1 MDESGRP
8 PDKFARAFF
17 HKGYGFP
24 PWYSEICRDKQ
35 DRGCNKGA
43 IIGDIGFFDS
53 DSFNPVFHSSAGCL
67 AYDNG
72 NAIQDRAPGEIVAV
86 AGESWRVENCMN
98 ISNRGNL

>member
-1 MDESGRP
+1 MVG
-8 PDKFARAFF
+8 KIQ
-17 HKGYGFP
+17 H
-24 PWYSEICRDKQ
+24 SETTCRDTGRRSQ
-35 DRGCNKGA
+35 FMGRGVG
-43 IIGDIGFFDS
+43 DS

-98 ISNRGNL
+98 ISNRGIL